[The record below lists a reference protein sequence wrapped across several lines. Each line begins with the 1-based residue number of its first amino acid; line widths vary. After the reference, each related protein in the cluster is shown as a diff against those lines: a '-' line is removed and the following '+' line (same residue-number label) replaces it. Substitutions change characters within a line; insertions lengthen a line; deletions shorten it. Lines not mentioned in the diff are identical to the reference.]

1 MQTILITGG
10 NGFLG
15 SHLVKA
21 LLSQYTIIVLEKNT
35 SNLFRL
41 NDILSQIKVY
51 DIDQVQPEVIF
62 AENKIDIVIHTATI
76 YGRNNEAVEDIV
88 ATNFSLPFSLFRL
101 GVKYKAQAFINTDT
115 VLDRNVSPYALT
127 KAQLREW
134 LKLYAHEIKVV
145 NMQLEH
151 FYGPGGSMDNFIS
164 MMVQKMLANTPQIDL
179 TLGEQKRD
187 FLYFDDVVS
196 AFVTVV
202 ASLDKLTEPFSTLQ
216 VASGEVVSI
225 RSMVETIKRLTQS
238 SSILNFGAV
247 AYRPNELMEPETDN
261 SKIKKLG
268 WNPSVMI
275 EEGLKRTIAYIKK

>member
-1 MQTILITGG
+1 
-10 NGFLG
+10 
-15 SHLVKA
+15 
-21 LLSQYTIIVLEKNT
+21 
-35 SNLFRL
+35 
-41 NDILSQIKVY
+41 
-51 DIDQVQPEVIF
+51 
-62 AENKIDIVIHTATI
+62 
-76 YGRNNEAVEDIV
+76 
-88 ATNFSLPFSLFRL
+88 
-101 GVKYKAQAFINTDT
+101 
-115 VLDRNVSPYALT
+115 
-127 KAQLREW
+127 
-134 LKLYAHEIKVV
+134 
-145 NMQLEH
+145 
-151 FYGPGGSMDNFIS
+151 MDNFIS

-247 AYRPNELMEPETDN
+247 AYRPNDLMEPETDN